1 MPVGYDTMW
10 LPGLP
15 GGRRISTGGSS
26 QGGSSGNI
34 CCTKHQEGCEVFL
47 GTRRVLQEVYTQLC
61 PTAAPLTD
69 LTRKNSPAQIHWT
82 AECSLAFGK
91 LKTAL
96 STAPVLQAPDMQK
109 EFVLQTDASDRGVGA
124 VLSQRDEQDAEHPVA
139 YYSQKLLPREERYST
154 IEKEC
159 LAIKLGIHAFRVYL
173 LGKPFTIETDHRAL
187 EWLDRVKDNN
197 PRLTRWSLYLQPY
210 QYQVVYRPGHSSGNA
225 DGLFRGIGTT
235 TSCTKPQ
242 FAAGEGGRGVEI
254 YE

>member
-1 MPVGYDTMW
+1 MD
-10 LPGLP
+10 
-15 GGRRISTGGSS
+15 R
-26 QGGSSGNI
+26 
-34 CCTKHQEGCEVFL
+34 TKVEAVETFAVPNTKKDVRSFL
-47 GTRRVLQEVYTQLC
+47 GLAGYYRKFIPNYAS
-61 PTAAPLTD
+61 TAAPLTD
-69 LTRKNSPAQIHWT
+69 LTRKNSPAQVHWT
-82 AECSLAFGK
+82 TECSLAFGK

-96 STAPVLQAPDMQK
+96 STAPVLQALDMQK

-124 VLSQRDEQDAEHPVA
+124 VLSQIDEHDAEHPVA
-139 YYSQKLLPREERYST
+139 YYSRKLLPREEWYST

-159 LAIKLGIHAFRVYL
+159 LAIKLGIHALRVYL

-210 QYQVVYRPGHSSGNA
+210 QYRVVYRPGHTNRNA

-235 TSCTKPQ
+235 TSCTKTQ

-254 YE
+254 

>member
-10 LPGLP
+10 ILGLP
-15 GGRRISTGGSS
+15 GGRRNSTGGSS

-34 CCTKHQEGCEVFL
+34 CCTKHQEGREVFSWDSQ
-47 GTRRVLQEVYTQLC
+47 GTTGSLYTNYAS
-61 PTAAPLTD
+61 TAAPLTD
-69 LTRKNSPAQIHWT
+69 LTKKNSPTQVHWT
-82 AECSLAFGK
+82 AVCSLAFGK

-96 STAPVLQAPDMQK
+96 SIAPVLQAPDMQK
-109 EFVLQTDASDRGVGA
+109 QFVLQTDASDHGVGA
-124 VLSQRDEQDAEHPVA
+124 VLSQRDEHDAEHPVA
-139 YYSQKLLPREERYST
+139 YNSRKLLPREERYST

-210 QYQVVYRPGHSSGNA
+210 QFRMVYRPGDTNGYA
-225 DGLFRGIGTT
+225 DGLSRGIGTT

-254 YE
+254 